1 MENSICLFA
10 TIAFWYFDPN
20 AIFNI
25 LASTL
30 AKIYKFANQ
39 TNRMRISYSSS
50 TPFFG
55 TEVVKEAFR
64 DSKNSKGKNPL

>member
-10 TIAFWYFDPN
+10 TNTPTLF
-20 AIFNI
+20 
-25 LASTL
+25 STYWL
-30 AKIYKFANQ
+30 VLWPKIYKFGNQ
-39 TNRMRISYSSS
+39 TNRMRISYYSS

-64 DSKNSKGKNPL
+64 DSKNNKGEIPL